1 MVIGLAEYLD
11 RVRHDLHLSQD
22 EESDVLRELTA
33 HIEERVDELRQTGLS
48 AEEASRNCLNN
59 MGSARLFAH
68 GVYEA
73 HSRTAWRQTLLA
85 ALPHVLFGAIF
96 ALNWWQYVWSAVLT
110 ITLVVSLV
118 VYGWYRVK
126 PRWLFPW
133 LGYSLM
139 PVLAASLLLLFL
151 PTGFAW
157 VAWPIYTLLFCGLVR
172 YFYHRTRNRDWLYA
186 SLMLFPVPT
195 LIAWLMVVME
205 GGAFPAYTLDRLDSF
220 APWIGVSFM
229 AFGGVVVLFMRLR
242 RRWLKGLVLVVSGL
256 LSLALVSHYA
266 QGKLDLPAFLL
277 LSFLMLVLFVLPALL
292 ERKVWYRR

>member
-1 MVIGLAEYLD
+1 MVTGLAEYLD
-11 RVRHDLHLSQD
+11 LVRHDLHLSQD
-22 EESDVLRELTA
+22 EESDVIRELTT
-33 HIEERVDELRQTGLS
+33 HFEERVEELTQKGLS
-48 AEEASRNCLNN
+48 AEEAARICLDR
-59 MGSARLFAH
+59 MGSARLFARE
-68 GVYEA
+68 VYEA
-73 HSRTAWRQTLLA
+73 HSRTGWRQSLLA

-110 ITLVVSLV
+110 ICLVVSLV
-118 VYGWYRVK
+118 VYGWYSVK

-139 PVLAASLLLLFL
+139 PVLAASLLLLWL

-157 VAWPIYTLLFCGLVR
+157 VAWPIYILLVCGLVR

-205 GGAFPAYTLDRLDSF
+205 GGTFPAYTLDRLGSL
-220 APWIGVSFM
+220 APWIGVSFL

-242 RRWLKGLVLVVSGL
+242 RRWLKGTVLLGSGL
-256 LSLALVSHYA
+256 ISLGMVSHYA
-266 QGKLDLPAFLL
+266 QGKLDLPAFLM
-277 LSFLMLVLFVLPALL
+277 LSFLMLVLFVLPAVL

>member
-1 MVIGLAEYLD
+1 MVIGLTEYLD
-11 RVRHDLHLSQD
+11 SVRHDLHLSQD
-22 EESDVLRELTA
+22 EESEVLRELTT
-33 HIEERVDELRQTGLS
+33 HIEERVEELTRTGLS
-48 AEEASRNCLNN
+48 AEEASRYCLDH
-59 MGSARLFAH
+59 MGSAHLLAH

-151 PTGFAW
+151 P
-157 VAWPIYTLLFCGLVR
+157 
-172 YFYHRTRNRDWLYA
+172 
-186 SLMLFPVPT
+186 
-195 LIAWLMVVME
+195 
-205 GGAFPAYTLDRLDSF
+205 
-220 APWIGVSFM
+220 
-229 AFGGVVVLFMRLR
+229 
-242 RRWLKGLVLVVSGL
+242 
-256 LSLALVSHYA
+256 
-266 QGKLDLPAFLL
+266 
-277 LSFLMLVLFVLPALL
+277 
-292 ERKVWYRR
+292 

>member
-1 MVIGLAEYLD
+1 MVIGLTEYLD
-11 RVRHDLHLSQD
+11 SVRHDLHLSQD
-22 EESDVLRELTA
+22 EESEVLRELTT
-33 HIEERVDELRQTGLS
+33 HIEERVEELTRTGLS
-48 AEEASRNCLNN
+48 AEEASRYCLDH
-59 MGSARLFAH
+59 MGSAHLLAH

-151 PTGFAW
+151 PKGFAW
-157 VAWPIYTLLFCGLVR
+157 VAWPIYTLLFCSLVR

-195 LIAWLMVVME
+195 LIAWLIVVME
-205 GGAFPAYTLDRLDSF
+205 GGTFPAYTLDRLDTL

-229 AFGGVVVLFMRLR
+229 AFGGVVVIFMRLR
-242 RRWLKGLVLVVSGL
+242 RRWLKGLVLLVSGL
-256 LSLALVSHYA
+256 LSLWIVAHYA
-266 QGKLDLPAFLL
+266 QGKLDLPAFLML
-277 LSFLMLVLFVLPALL
+277 AFLMLALFVMPALL